1 MALFW
6 NVLSLSLLGF
16 VTANNTTLCKLT
28 LIPKPAI
35 GLNTGLQQVA
45 TSLAGG
51 VSASLSGWLLHVG
64 GSYELP
70 MLAIFG
76 FLVLGAV
83 NSLVL
88 LQRKW
93 APKVNEAPLDQP
105 HADARP
111 LPRT

>member
-1 MALFW
+1 M
-6 NVLSLSLLGF
+6 
-16 VTANNTTLCKLT
+16 
-28 LIPKPAI
+28 
-35 GLNTGLQQVA
+35 
-45 TSLAGG
+45 
-51 VSASLSGWLLHVG
+51 SASLSGWLLHVG

-76 FLVLGAV
+76 FLVLGAL

-93 APKVNEAPLDQP
+93 APKVSETPVDTPQ
-105 HADARP
+105 ADAHP